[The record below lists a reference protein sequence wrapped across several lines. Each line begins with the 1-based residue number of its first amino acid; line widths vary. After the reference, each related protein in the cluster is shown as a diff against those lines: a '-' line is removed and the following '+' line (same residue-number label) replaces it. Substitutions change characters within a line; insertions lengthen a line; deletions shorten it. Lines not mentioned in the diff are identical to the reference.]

1 MSRPG
6 VSIVICCHNGARRL
20 PETIRHIAYQEV
32 PRHIQWEF
40 IFIDNGSTDDSPNI
54 AREEW
59 SLYKTG
65 VPLRIVSEPKLG
77 LSYAREKGF
86 AEARYEF
93 IIMCD
98 DDNWLAEN
106 YVESAYHIMSRN
118 SQIGALGGFGKL
130 VYEIEPP
137 GYLEFCNIFAAGEQA
152 PKNGRVP
159 HNKLYG
165 AGCVIRKSAIN
176 KLKDIGFKTLLT
188 DRRGKDLTS
197 GGDYELCFAISIL
210 GYEIW
215 YDDRLYFTHFI
226 TRERLNWDYYIRY
239 AKESAQCFDILSSY
253 SAIADDPFVN
263 RFPVIFISRNF
274 FYFLRRFVRMNL
286 KRLMYSSE
294 SDYGKMLYF
303 RHTVLK
309 HKLKAYLERFG
320 FMVKV
325 HRQIVKFREKC
336 VALYPQRVIEV
347 SRKKSWLPFEI
358 TSASKPYRQ
367 L

>member
-40 IFIDNGSTDDSPNI
+40 ILIDNNSTDGSADV
-54 AREEW
+54 AMEEW

-65 VPLRIVSEPKLG
+65 VPLRVIHEPELG
-77 LSYAREKGF
+77 LTYARERGF
-86 AEARYEF
+86 AEARYEY

-106 YVESAYHIMSRN
+106 YVDTAYQVMSRN
-118 SQIGALGGFGKL
+118 PRVGALGGFGKL
-130 VYEIEPP
+130 VYEIDPP
-137 GYLEFCNIFAAGEQA
+137 GYLEFCNIFAAGEQGVR
-152 PKNGRVP
+152 NGRVA

-165 AGCVIRKSAIN
+165 AGCVIRKSAIA
-176 KLKDIGFKTLLT
+176 KLKDLGFKTLLT
-188 DRRGKDLTS
+188 DRKGNDLSS

-215 YDDRLYFTHFI
+215 YDDRLHFTHFI
-226 TRERLNWDYYIRY
+226 TRERLNWDYFIRY
-239 AKESAQCFDILSSY
+239 AKESAVCFDVLSSY
-253 SAIADDPFVN
+253 SAIADDPLVN
-263 RFPVIFISRNF
+263 RYPFIFISRNF
-274 FYFLRRFVRMNL
+274 FYFLRRFIRINVRRTMHG
-286 KRLMYSSE
+286 KE
-294 SDYGKMLYF
+294 SDYGRMLFF

-309 HKLKAYLERFG
+309 YKLKAYVERFG
-320 FMVKV
+320 FMVRM
-325 HRQIVKFREKC
+325 HRQILNFRAQC
-336 VALYPQRVIEV
+336 IASYPEMVIDV
-347 SRKKSWLPFEI
+347 SKKKSWFPFEI
-358 TSASKPYRQ
+358 TFSSKPYRQ